1 MAIKNYTTQVDPLK
15 TVGEIEIILAK
26 HGVSRVSKEYNGFG
40 GVSALVFAVRM
51 PGKESDIP
59 FRLPINTKAVLDV
72 LKAENKRGK
81 LPRSYVTEAQAER
94 IGWRIMKD
102 WVDSQLAIVQ
112 IGMVTIQEVFLPYL
126 YSYQSGRTL
135 YQQISQ
141 EGFAG
146 FLLAPPQ

>member
-1 MAIKNYTTQVDPLK
+1 MAIKNYTTTVDPLK

-26 HGVSRVSKEYNGFG
+26 HGVSRISKEYNGAG
-40 GVSALVFAVRM
+40 SVSALVFSVRL
-51 PGKESDIP
+51 PGNESDIP
-59 FRLPINTKAVLDV
+59 FRLPINTTAVLEV

-81 LPRSYVTEAQAER
+81 LPRSYVTLTQAER

-102 WVDSQLAIVQ
+102 WIDSQLALVQ

-126 YSYQSGRTL
+126 YSYQAGRTL
-135 YQQISQ
+135 YQQINDQ
-141 EGFAG
+141 GFAG